1 MRQSQ
6 NFFCQLNI
14 VSPTLVPLAQM
25 EIVENNQ
32 SCCTDRRGFLKKLG
46 SALIGAIVTLVPA
59 AAGLALWL
67 DPVRRKASTGG
78 QLVRVARLSA
88 LPDDGVPRK
97 FSVIASRV
105 DAWNRSPETAIGAVY
120 LRREKGEK
128 PRAFNVVCPHA
139 GCFVDYMEEKRSY
152 LCPCHNSTFALNG
165 KINDP
170 ASPSPRGLDE
180 LTTELRGDEV
190 WVSFQNFRPGIS
202 EKIPA

>member
-1 MRQSQ
+1 M
-6 NFFCQLNI
+6 
-14 VSPTLVPLAQM
+14 VSATLVPLARM
-25 EIVENNQ
+25 EIVENKQ
-32 SCCTDRRGFLKKLG
+32 SCCTDRRGFLAKLT
-46 SALIGAIVTLVPA
+46 SAIIGAIITLVPA
-59 AAGLALWL
+59 AAGLAVWL
-67 DPVRRKASTGG
+67 DPVRRKTSTGG
-78 QLVRVARLSA
+78 QLVRVATLSA

-139 GCFVDYMEEKRSY
+139 GCFVDYMEERKGY

-170 ASPSPRGLDE
+170 SSPSPRGLDE
-180 LTTELRGDEV
+180 LAVEVRNSNEV
-190 WVSFQNFRPGIS
+190 WVRFQNYRPGTS
-202 EKIPA
+202 EKIPT